1 METRG
6 FAFAGDLLLRGNDCH
21 SPKVIPQGYT
31 LATLCD
37 RVWILEDKNRHVDE
51 SGNSRRREFDVF
63 RSFNGKPQATAIVL
77 DLRYCKNGNRSNAVA
92 CGLPLN
98 E

>member
-1 METRG
+1 MKAKG
-6 FAFAGDLLLRGNDCH
+6 FGFAGDLFLPGNDCH

-31 LATLCD
+31 LTALAD
-37 RVWILEDKNRHVDE
+37 SVWILEDKNRHVDE

-77 DLRYCKNGNRSNAVA
+77 DLLYCKNGNRSNAVA